1 MQTKSWAY
9 LEGVKNELF
18 QRTMS
23 KSTRIYHQ
31 CKSVSK
37 TVCILGYLTREQ
49 LYAWI
54 KNENISKKS
63 RKNFY

>member
-1 MQTKSWAY
+1 
-9 LEGVKNELF
+9 
-18 QRTMS
+18 MS